1 MNLQNKETRR
11 LREQTYGCWRE
22 YCGEVIVK
30 ELGMDMYT
38 LLYLKRITHKDLLYT
53 TGNSAQCYMVAWMG
67 EKPGEGLFVYVWLSL
82 FAVHLKL
89 SPRC

>member
-22 YCGEVIVK
+22 YCGEATVK

-38 LLYLKRITHKDLLYT
+38 LLYLKRITTRTYCIPQGTLINVT
-53 TGNSAQCYMVAWMG
+53 W
-67 EKPGEGLFVYVWLSL
+67 
-82 FAVHLKL
+82 
-89 SPRC
+89 